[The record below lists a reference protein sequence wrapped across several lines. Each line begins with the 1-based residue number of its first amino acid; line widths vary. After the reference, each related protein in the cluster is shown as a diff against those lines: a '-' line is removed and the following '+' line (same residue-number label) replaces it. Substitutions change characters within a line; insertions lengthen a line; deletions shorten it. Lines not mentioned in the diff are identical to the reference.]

1 MMRKNNE
8 DDGWRLDELHAI
20 LLEQIQDEVAA
31 GKISEADIGST
42 MRKVIDEAV
51 PDAARIW
58 LDELSRRTPRMLR
71 EHRAMARGFVRR
83 NIRRWK
89 PGFDALEVLIV
100 AAEEAGEAVN
110 AVQRPSAAAN
120 SDYKFE
126 ALVGLHGRAVLV
138 ARESLW
144 LMQGGFA
151 DGALGRSK
159 TLHELAVVAIFIQ
172 KHPSDVAE
180 RYLLHRTVRSAKA
193 AEQYKEY
200 ETAAGLEPF
209 DGARLAELVAAR
221 EAICQKHGAEMR
233 EDWGWAGKALD
244 KSKRITF
251 FDIEKDVGLDH
262 WRPRY
267 RWASQDTHGNFRPN
281 VSSLGMCE
289 ANEEMILAGPSN
301 SGMID
306 PGQMVAHA
314 LVMATMPLLM
324 LELNFDRRATM
335 RVLEAL
341 LSEVGESFFVAE
353 KESWEAHER
362 ASTGLRSIA
371 GRLTGR
377 LRKLTGWWA

>member
-1 MMRKNNE
+1 MRKNKE

-31 GKISEADIGST
+31 GKISEADIGPT

-51 PDAARIW
+51 PVAARIW
-58 LDELSRRTPRMLR
+58 LDELSRRIPRMLR

-100 AAEEAGEAVN
+100 AAQEAGEAVN
-110 AVQRPSAAAN
+110 AVQRPTAVAN

-138 ARESLW
+138 AREILW

-151 DGALGRSK
+151 DRALGRWK
-159 TLHELAVVAIFIQ
+159 TLHELAVVASFVQ
-172 KHPSDVAE
+172 KHDVDVAE

-200 ETAAGLEPF
+200 ETAAGLKPF
-209 DGARLAELVAAR
+209 DGAELAQLVAAR

-233 EDWGWAGKALD
+233 EDWGWAAKALG

-281 VSSLGMCE
+281 GSSLGMCE
-289 ANEEMILAGPSN
+289 ASEEMILVGPSN

-314 LVMATMPLLM
+314 LVMATMPLLV
-324 LELNFDRRATM
+324 LEPNFDRLATM
-335 RVLEAL
+335 RVLEVL
-341 LSEVGESFFVAE
+341 RSEVGESFFVAE
-353 KESWEAHER
+353 NESLEAHER

-377 LRKLTGWWA
+377 LREVTGLWA